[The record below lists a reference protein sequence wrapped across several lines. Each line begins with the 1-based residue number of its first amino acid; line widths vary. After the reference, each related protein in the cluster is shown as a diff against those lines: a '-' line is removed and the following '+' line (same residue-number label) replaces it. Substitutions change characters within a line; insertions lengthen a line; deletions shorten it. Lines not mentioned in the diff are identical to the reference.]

1 MLRALA
7 LSAVV
12 FAMPLGCGGAP
23 ASDAAR
29 PAAEARDRVQMEHH
43 IGTYV
48 SSPRTFSTRSF
59 AIEGST
65 GLVLVDLQFTPSE
78 AQRFVTEAERV
89 TNKRTALAI
98 VLHPNPDKFNG
109 TETLQK
115 RGVRV
120 VTSTQVSALIP
131 AVFAQRTASFAP
143 RYAPDWPTA
152 TPAPEPFGDKTTELE
167 AGGTR
172 VRLHVLGAG
181 CSEAHVAVE
190 WDGDDG
196 KHLFVGDLV
205 GNEFHSWLELG
216 KVDEWLAR
224 IAELRALHP
233 KFVHP
238 GRGATGGP
246 ELLDQEER
254 YLRDVL
260 RLVAEERAS
269 SPTPS
274 PAALD
279 RVKSKMLALYPR
291 YDFDVFLDLGLPAVW
306 SHAASTSDERRAR

>member
-1 MLRALA
+1 
-7 LSAVV
+7 
-12 FAMPLGCGGAP
+12 
-23 ASDAAR
+23 
-29 PAAEARDRVQMEHH
+29 
-43 IGTYV
+43 
-48 SSPRTFSTRSF
+48 
-59 AIEGST
+59 
-65 GLVLVDLQFTPSE
+65 
-78 AQRFVTEAERV
+78 
-89 TNKRTALAI
+89 

-120 VTSTQVSALIP
+120 VTSAEVSALIP

-143 RYAPDWPTA
+143 RYAPDWPTT
-152 TPAPEPFGDKTTELE
+152 TPAPEAFGDKTTDLD
-167 AGGTR
+167 AGGTHL
-172 VRLHVLGAG
+172 RLHVLGPG
-181 CSEAHVAVE
+181 CSESHVAVE

-216 KVDEWLAR
+216 KVDAWLAR

-233 KFVHP
+233 RFVHP
-238 GRGATGGP
+238 GRGRTGGP

-269 SPTPS
+269 SG
-274 PAALD
+274 PAASAGALG
-279 RVKSKMLALYPR
+279 RVKSKMLALYPA

-306 SHAASTSDERRAR
+306 SHQAR